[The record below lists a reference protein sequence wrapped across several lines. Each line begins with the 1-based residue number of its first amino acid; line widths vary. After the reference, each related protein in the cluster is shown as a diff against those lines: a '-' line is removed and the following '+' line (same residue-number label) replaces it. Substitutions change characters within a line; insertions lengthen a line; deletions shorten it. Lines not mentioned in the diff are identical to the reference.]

1 MFLLLKKKNA
11 FASFSIVLQ
20 GGQAGEGAALE
31 AGKGNVFEPISG
43 SRSFIPEQT
52 HNRPGQSESL
62 GRCSLGK
69 VYFCWPLCSSAFG
82 MLGIVNLKKK
92 KKRKR
97 KRKKCGWGDLHTV
110 YRVRVDISVSL
121 AICNSFNKPHILY

>member
-92 KKRKR
+92 KKKE
-97 KRKKCGWGDLHTV
+97 KEKEKNEGGV
-110 YRVRVDISVSL
+110 IYKQYIESE
-121 AICNSFNKPHILY
+121 